1 MAMVKCPKCGKD
13 VSDKATKC
21 VYCGLMLKS
30 NNKARMEKAP
40 QELYD
45 EACKY
50 YKDLQLTVRKIGLM
64 LESVE
69 DIDFSTTNALYQMD
83 YALQYILL
91 LQAVSDGEVDH
102 FEQQFVDMITEHGDL
117 LCIINDHYD
126 TNLSWETLELFN
138 NKSICTM
145 LTGIIDDMS
154 YIVLDFVTEMAMVDA
169 IITDYD
175 YYADIRKDFL
185 NIAECLAC
193 IDNDASDNIGAE
205 YFDSLIGNFYLEKKR
220 EFEAQ
225 HNGKE

>member
-1 MAMVKCPKCGKD
+1 MAMIKCPKCGKE

-117 LCIINDHYD
+117 LYIINDRYD

-138 NKSICTM
+138 NKSIYTM
-145 LTGIIDDMS
+145 LLT
-154 YIVLDFVTEMAMVDA
+154 
-169 IITDYD
+169 
-175 YYADIRKDFL
+175 
-185 NIAECLAC
+185 
-193 IDNDASDNIGAE
+193 
-205 YFDSLIGNFYLEKKR
+205 
-220 EFEAQ
+220 
-225 HNGKE
+225 

>member
-21 VYCGLMLKS
+21 VYCGLMLKA

-83 YALQYILL
+83 YALQYVLL

-117 LCIINDHYD
+117 LCIINDRYD
-126 TNLSWETLELFN
+126 ANLSWETLELFN

-205 YFDSLIGNFYLEKKR
+205 YFDRLIGNFYLEKKR